1 MSADVSAGRPT
12 PWPTV
17 LLIVG
22 AGVVSAFQVGK
33 APAALAAI
41 QADLGLDLATASW
54 LLSAFALV
62 GALTGVAVGIAVD
75 QVGARRMVLGG
86 LVLQGLCAAL
96 GALAEGAPLLL
107 ASRAVEG
114 VGFLAAVVAAPT
126 LIVGIARPA
135 DLGRAMA
142 VWGTFMPVGI
152 AVVMIAAPL
161 LAGVGWRGFWLANA
175 ALLIGYA
182 VLLAVATQ
190 PTTQGVPRAAA
201 APRGVVRDL
210 RQVTAAGGPWLLAAL
225 MAAFAAAYFA
235 VFGFLPTIL
244 SGSLAVA
251 PETGSLLAAFA
262 VAVNVLGNLA
272 CGPLLARGVP
282 RAVLLIVGFATMM
295 LAGFGILGGG
305 LSAPLAY
312 GLCVVFSAVAG
323 LIPVALLD
331 AAPRYAPR
339 PELTGATVGFLMQ
352 GNSVGLLVGPAVS
365 GSLAAAFGWSSVAL
379 FIAALAV
386 AALAMT
392 MVLRAR
398 PVETVFERE

>member
-190 PTTQGVPRAAA
+190 RMPRAAA